1 MSGSA
6 FEGFLST
13 PQMLAVFG
21 EQSVVQAMMDFEAAL
36 ARAEAAVGLISP
48 EAATA
53 IAGVCRAELYDVPAL
68 VAASGRAGSLAIPM
82 VKRLTDT
89 VALFDAQAAQ
99 VVHWG
104 GTSQDVIDTGMV
116 LVTRRAL
123 ALIDDHLSALNAALL
138 ALAERHADTPVMGRT
153 LMQPASIVSFG
164 FKVME
169 WAAPL
174 VRCQQRL
181 HAAAARA
188 LQLQFGGAVGTLA
201 TLGEQGPAVAQH
213 MAAQLRLPPWQG
225 AWHTQRD
232 DWVALGCE
240 VGVLVGALGKF
251 ARDLS
256 LMSQG
261 EINELAEPTGAGR
274 GGSTAL
280 PHKRNPVASMVALA
294 AAQRTPHRVAALL
307 GAMAQE
313 HERGLGNWQAELA
326 EWAGLFISAHGAVHA
341 LAEAAAGL
349 QVNPQR
355 MAQHIDALQ
364 GLVSAEACTTRLAA
378 AIGKPEAQRLLE
390 DLSKRVMAEGRH
402 LRELVLQAVADDPR
416 LKDAVP
422 TADVERLFQ
431 ADVAARPAAQRT
443 REQLARLQPLAAQ
456 LAAARPFAD
465 PAAATEPSH
474 EPTQQDPT

>member
-21 EQSVVQAMMDFEAAL
+21 EASVIQSMMDFEAAL
-36 ARAEAAVGLISP
+36 ARAEAAVGLIPP

-68 VAASGRAGSLAIPM
+68 VAASGRAGSLAIPL

-116 LVTRRAL
+116 LLTRRAL
-123 ALIDDHLSALNAALL
+123 ALIDDDLSALNAALL
-138 ALAERHADTPVMGRT
+138 ALAAQHAATPVMGRT
-153 LMQPASIVSFG
+153 LMQPASVVSLG
-164 FKVME
+164 FKVLE

-174 VRCQQRL
+174 LRCQQRL
-181 HAAAARA
+181 HAQAARA

-201 TLGEQGPAVAQH
+201 TLGEHGPAVAQH
-213 MAAQLRLPPWQG
+213 MATQLRLPPWQG

-256 LMSQG
+256 LMTQG
-261 EINELAEPTGAGR
+261 EIGELAEPTGAGR

-307 GAMAQE
+307 GAMGQE

-349 QVNPQR
+349 QVHPQR
-355 MAQHIDALQ
+355 MRAHIEALQ
-364 GLVSAEACTTRLAA
+364 GLVSAEACTTRLAG

-390 DLSKRVMAEGRH
+390 TLSQQVMAEGRH
-402 LRELVLQAVADDPR
+402 LRELVQQAVQADAR
-416 LKDAVP
+416 LRGAVP
-422 TADVERLFQ
+422 AAEIDRLFDPDHAAQ
-431 ADVAARPAAQRT
+431 PAARRVQ
-443 REQLARLQPLAAQ
+443 EQLARLQPLAAQ

-465 PAAATEPSH
+465 PEPSND
-474 EPTQQDPT
+474 PTQQDPT

>member
-21 EQSVVQAMMDFEAAL
+21 EQSVMQAMMDFEAAL

-82 VKRLTDT
+82 VKRLTET

-104 GTSQDVIDTGMV
+104 GTSQDVIDTAMV
-116 LVTRRAL
+116 LLTRRAL
-123 ALIDDHLSALNAALL
+123 ALIDDDLSALNAALL
-138 ALAERHADTPVMGRT
+138 ALAEQHVATPIMGRT
-153 LMQPASIVSFG
+153 LMQPASVVSFG
-164 FKVME
+164 FKVMG
-169 WAAPL
+169 WVGPL
-174 VRCQQRL
+174 LRSQQRL

-213 MAAQLRLPPWQG
+213 MSQQLGLPAWQG

-251 ARDLS
+251 ARDLA

-261 EINELAEPTGAGR
+261 EIGELNEPTGAGR

-307 GAMAQE
+307 ADMAQE
-313 HERGLGNWQAELA
+313 HERGLGNWQSELA

-355 MAQHIDALQ
+355 MREHIEALQ
-364 GLVSAEACTTRLAA
+364 GLVSAEACSTRLAGV
-378 AIGKPEAQRLLE
+378 IGKPEAQRLLE
-390 DLSKRVMAEGRH
+390 EMSKRVMSEHRH
-402 LRELVLQAVADDPR
+402 LRELVQQAVADDPR
-416 LKDAVP
+416 LKAAVP
-422 TADVERLFQ
+422 AEDIHRLFD
-431 ADVAARPAAQRT
+431 ADHAARHGAERA
-443 REQLARLQPLAAQ
+443 REQLARYRPLAAQ
-456 LAAARPFAD
+456 LAAARPFD
-465 PAAATEPSH
+465 VPESNSH
-474 EPTQQDPT
+474 DHTPQEQA

>member
-1 MSGSA
+1 MSASA

-21 EQSVVQAMMDFEAAL
+21 EEAIVQGMMDFEAAL
-36 ARAEAAVGLISP
+36 ARAEAAVGLITP
-48 EAATA
+48 QAATA

-68 VAASGRAGSLAIPM
+68 VAASGRAGSLAIPL
-82 VKRLTDT
+82 VKRLTET
-89 VALFDAQAAQ
+89 VALFDAQASQ

-116 LVTRRAL
+116 LATRRAL
-123 ALIDDHLSALNAALL
+123 ALIDDDLSALIAALL
-138 ALAERHADTPVMGRT
+138 SLAAQHAATPVLGRT
-153 LMQPASIVSFG
+153 LMQPASVVSFG
-164 FKVME
+164 FKAAC

-174 VRCQQRL
+174 VRSQQRL
-181 HAAAARA
+181 HAAAQRA

-201 TLGEQGPAVAQH
+201 TLGEHGPAVAQH
-213 MAAQLRLPPWQG
+213 MAQQLRLPPWQG
-225 AWHTQRD
+225 VWHTQRD

-240 VGVLVGALGKF
+240 VGVLVGALAKF

-261 EINELAEPTGAGR
+261 EIGELAEPSGAGR

-280 PHKRNPVASMVALA
+280 PHKRNPVSSMVALA
-294 AAQRTPHRVAALL
+294 AAQRVPHRVAALL

-349 QVNPQR
+349 QVHPQR
-355 MAQHIDALQ
+355 MRAHIEALQ
-364 GLVSAEACTTRLAA
+364 GLVTAEACSTRLAA
-378 AIGKPEAQRLLE
+378 VIGKPEAQRLLE
-390 DLSKRVMAEGRH
+390 GLSRRVMDEGRH
-402 LRELVLQAVADDPR
+402 LRELVLEAVAADPR
-416 LKDAVP
+416 LEAGIE
-422 TADVERLFQ
+422 AGEIERLFDPDH
-431 ADVAARPAAQRT
+431 ATGAAAART
-443 REQLARLQPLAAQ
+443 REQLARLQPLAAA
-456 LAAARPFAD
+456 LAAARPFAE
-465 PAAATEPSH
+465 PASTIDDVQEMSA
-474 EPTQQDPT
+474 

>member
-21 EQSVVQAMMDFEAAL
+21 EASVIQSMMDFEAAL
-36 ARAEAAVGLISP
+36 ARAEAAVGLIPP

-68 VAASGRAGSLAIPM
+68 VAASGRAGSLAIPL
-82 VKRLTDT
+82 VKRLNDT

-116 LVTRRAL
+116 LLTRRAL
-123 ALIDDHLSALNAALL
+123 ALIDDDLSALNAALL
-138 ALAERHADTPVMGRT
+138 ALAAQHAATPVMGRT
-153 LMQPASIVSFG
+153 LMQPASVVSFG
-164 FKVME
+164 FKVLE

-174 VRCQQRL
+174 LRCQQRL
-181 HAAAARA
+181 HAQAARA

-201 TLGEQGPAVAQH
+201 TLGEHGPAVAQH
-213 MAAQLRLPPWQG
+213 MAVQLRLPPWQG

-261 EINELAEPTGAGR
+261 EIGELAEPTGAGR

-307 GAMAQE
+307 GAMGQE

-349 QVNPQR
+349 QVHPQR
-355 MAQHIDALQ
+355 MRAHIEALQ
-364 GLVSAEACTTRLAA
+364 GLVSAEACTTRLAG

-390 DLSKRVMAEGRH
+390 TLSQQVMAEGRH
-402 LRELVLQAVADDPR
+402 LRELVQQAVQADAR
-416 LKDAVP
+416 LREAVP
-422 TADVERLFQ
+422 AAEIDRLFDPDHAAQ
-431 ADVAARPAAQRT
+431 PAARRVQ
-443 REQLARLQPLAAQ
+443 EQLARLQPLAAQ

-465 PAAATEPSH
+465 PEPSND
-474 EPTQQDPT
+474 PTQQDPT

>member
-1 MSGSA
+1 MSASA

-36 ARAEAAVGLISP
+36 ARAEAAVGLIP
-48 EAATA
+48 KEAATA

-68 VAASGRAGSLAIPM
+68 IGASGRAGSLAIPL
-82 VKRLTDT
+82 VKRLTET
-89 VALFDAQAAQ
+89 VALFDKEAAQ

-116 LVTRRAL
+116 IVTRRAL
-123 ALIDDHLSALNAALL
+123 ALVDRDLSSLIASLL
-138 ALAERHADTPVMGRT
+138 ALAEAHGDAPLMGRT
-153 LMQPASIVSFG
+153 LMQPASVVSFG
-164 FKVME
+164 FKVMA
-169 WAAPL
+169 WVAPL
-174 VRCQQRL
+174 VRSQQRL
-181 HAAAARA
+181 HEAAARA

-213 MAAQLRLPPWQG
+213 MAQQLRLPPWQG

-240 VGVLVGALGKF
+240 VGVLVGALAKF

-261 EINELAEPTGAGR
+261 EIGELAEPSGAGR

-280 PHKRNPVASMVALA
+280 PHKRNPVSSMVALA
-294 AAQRTPHRVAALL
+294 AAQRTPHRVSALL

-341 LAEAAAGL
+341 LAEAASGL
-349 QVNPQR
+349 QVFPQR
-355 MAQHIDALQ
+355 MRGHIDALQ
-364 GLVSAEACTTRLAA
+364 GLVSAEACVTRLAG
-378 AIGKPEAQRLLE
+378 ILGKPAAQALLE
-390 DLSKRVMAEGRH
+390 TLSHRVMSEGRP
-402 LRELVLQAVADDPR
+402 LRELVLEAVAADER
-416 LKDAVP
+416 LRNAVP
-422 TADVERLFQ
+422 TADIDRLFDP
-431 ADVAARPAAQRT
+431 DVAALPARART
-443 REQLARLQPLAAQ
+443 QEQLARLKPLAAR

-465 PAAATEPSH
+465 PASESEDH
-474 EPTQQDPT
+474 

>member
-21 EQSVVQAMMDFEAAL
+21 EASVIQSMMDFEAAL
-36 ARAEAAVGLISP
+36 ARAEAAVGLIPP

-68 VAASGRAGSLAIPM
+68 VAASGRAGSLAIPL

-116 LVTRRAL
+116 LLTRRAL
-123 ALIDDHLSALNAALL
+123 ALIDDDLSALNAALL
-138 ALAERHADTPVMGRT
+138 ALAAQHAATPVMGRT
-153 LMQPASIVSFG
+153 LMQPASVVSFG
-164 FKVME
+164 FKVLE

-174 VRCQQRL
+174 LRCQQRL
-181 HAAAARA
+181 HAQAARA

-201 TLGEQGPAVAQH
+201 TLGEHGPAVAQH
-213 MAAQLRLPPWQG
+213 MATQLRLPPWQG

-261 EINELAEPTGAGR
+261 EIGELAEPTGAGR

-307 GAMAQE
+307 GAMGQE

-349 QVNPQR
+349 QVHPQR
-355 MAQHIDALQ
+355 MRAHIEALQ
-364 GLVSAEACTTRLAA
+364 GLVSAEACTTRLAG

-390 DLSKRVMAEGRH
+390 TLSQQVMAEGRH
-402 LRELVLQAVADDPR
+402 LRELVQQAVQADAR
-416 LKDAVP
+416 LREAVP
-422 TADVERLFQ
+422 AAEIDRLFDPDHAAQ
-431 ADVAARPAAQRT
+431 PAARRVQ
-443 REQLARLQPLAAQ
+443 EQLARLQPLAAQ
-456 LAAARPFAD
+456 LAAARTFAD
-465 PAAATEPSH
+465 PEPSN

>member
-1 MSGSA
+1 MSGFA

-21 EQSVVQAMMDFEAAL
+21 EASVIQSMMDFEAAL
-36 ARAEAAVGLISP
+36 ARAEAAVGLIP
-48 EAATA
+48 QAAATA

-68 VAASGRAGSLAIPM
+68 VAASGRAGSLAIPL

-116 LVTRRAL
+116 LLTRRAL
-123 ALIDDHLSALNAALL
+123 ALIDDDLSALNAALL
-138 ALAERHADTPVMGRT
+138 ALAAQHAGTPVMGRT
-153 LMQPASIVSFG
+153 LMQPASVVSFG
-164 FKVME
+164 FKVLE
-169 WAAPL
+169 WATPL

-181 HAAAARA
+181 HAQAARA

-201 TLGEQGPAVAQH
+201 TLGEHGPAVAQH
-213 MAAQLRLPPWQG
+213 MATQLGLPPWQG

-240 VGVLVGALGKF
+240 LGVLVGALGKF

-261 EINELAEPTGAGR
+261 EIGELAEPTGAGR

-307 GAMAQE
+307 GAMGQE

-349 QVNPQR
+349 QVHPQR
-355 MAQHIDALQ
+355 MRGHIEALQ
-364 GLVSAEACTTRLAA
+364 GLVSAEACTTRLAG

-390 DLSKRVMAEGRH
+390 QLSQQVMAEGRH
-402 LRELVLQAVADDPR
+402 LRELVQQAVQADAR
-416 LKDAVP
+416 LREAVP
-422 TADVERLFQ
+422 AAEIDRLFDPDHAAQ
-431 ADVAARPAAQRT
+431 PAARRT
-443 REQLARLQPLAAQ
+443 QEQLARLQPLAAQ

-465 PAAATEPSH
+465 AASPTD
-474 EPTQQDPT
+474 PTQQEQA

>member
-21 EQSVVQAMMDFEAAL
+21 EASVIQSMMDFEAAL
-36 ARAEAAVGLISP
+36 ARAEAAVGLIPP

-68 VAASGRAGSLAIPM
+68 VAASGRAGSLAIPL

-116 LVTRRAL
+116 LLTRRAL
-123 ALIDDHLSALNAALL
+123 ALIDDDLSALNAALL
-138 ALAERHADTPVMGRT
+138 ALAAQHAATPVMGRT
-153 LMQPASIVSFG
+153 LMQPASVVSFG
-164 FKVME
+164 FKVLE

-174 VRCQQRL
+174 LRCQQRL
-181 HAAAARA
+181 HAQAARA

-201 TLGEQGPAVAQH
+201 TLGEHGPAVAQH
-213 MAAQLRLPPWQG
+213 MAVQLRLPPWQG

-261 EINELAEPTGAGR
+261 EIGELAEPTGAGR

-307 GAMAQE
+307 GAMGQE

-341 LAEAAAGL
+341 LADAAAGL
-349 QVNPQR
+349 QVHPQR
-355 MAQHIDALQ
+355 MRAHIEALQ
-364 GLVSAEACTTRLAA
+364 GLVSAEACTTRLAG

-390 DLSKRVMAEGRH
+390 TLSQQVMAEGRH
-402 LRELVLQAVADDPR
+402 LRELVQQAVQADAR
-416 LKDAVP
+416 LRETVP
-422 TADVERLFQ
+422 AAEIDRLFDPDHAAQ
-431 ADVAARPAAQRT
+431 PAARRVH
-443 REQLARLQPLAAQ
+443 EQLARLQPLAAQ

-465 PAAATEPSH
+465 PEPSND
-474 EPTQQDPT
+474 PTQQDPT